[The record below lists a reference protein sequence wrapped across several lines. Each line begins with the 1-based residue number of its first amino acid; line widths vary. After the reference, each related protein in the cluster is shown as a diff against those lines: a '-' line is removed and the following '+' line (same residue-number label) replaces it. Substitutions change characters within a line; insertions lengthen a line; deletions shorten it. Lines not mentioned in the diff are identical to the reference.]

1 VTLRSSV
8 MDLRDICT
16 FTFFNFLFV
25 TGVCAAVSPVKNATA
40 NVAELLFRRNRS
52 SASDL
57 AYPFLRLSSVCR
69 LSHSYTVI
77 KPFEGF
83 ACHLAETHDVGVQ

>member
-1 VTLRSSV
+1 MTLRSSV

-40 NVAELLFRRNRS
+40 NVAELRFRRNRS
-52 SASDL
+52 STSDL
-57 AYPFLRLSSVCR
+57 AYPFLRLSSVTFVHHD
-69 LSHSYTVI
+69 LTVRGI
-77 KPFEGF
+77 CMPFGRN
-83 ACHLAETHDVGVQ
+83 T